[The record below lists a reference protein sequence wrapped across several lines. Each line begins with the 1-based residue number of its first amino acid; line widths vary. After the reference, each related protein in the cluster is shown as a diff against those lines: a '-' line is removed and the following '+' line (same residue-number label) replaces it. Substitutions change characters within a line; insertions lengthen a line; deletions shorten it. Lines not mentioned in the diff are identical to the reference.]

1 MKRTLKFSTLII
13 VTMIAFGSCKALART
28 AAKYWTKK
36 QIKEFVQNC
45 ETKTAKLLGEDKALK
60 VCDCAVDKV
69 AVQYKNYEDS
79 KSVSVPEL
87 LKIANECR

>member
-1 MKRTLKFSTLII
+1 MKKILFLFLSLA
-13 VTMIAFGSCKALART
+13 MLSSSLNSCKALART

-45 ETKTAKLLGEDKALK
+45 ETKSAKLLGEDKAAQ

-69 AVQYKNYEDS
+69 AVQYKNYEDA
-79 KSVSVPEL
+79 KTVSIAEL